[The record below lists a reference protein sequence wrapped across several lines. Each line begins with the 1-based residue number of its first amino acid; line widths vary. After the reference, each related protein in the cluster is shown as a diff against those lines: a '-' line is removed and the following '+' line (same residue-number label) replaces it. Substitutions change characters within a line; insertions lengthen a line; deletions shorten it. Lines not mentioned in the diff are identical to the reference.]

1 MNSFE
6 LNKILGAILGTLLFV
21 MGVGFLAEAIYAPT
35 AHGPGF
41 ELPLPEGAE
50 GEGVVAEEEPQ
61 VSLGTLLASANVD
74 QGKAVTSKCQ
84 ACHSFV
90 EGAGNRSGPELYN
103 VVGRQIASFPDFSYS
118 DDLEAHGAAGE
129 AWTYENLAAFLE
141 SPKGFAPK
149 TKMTFAGVKNP
160 QELANLLAYLATL
173 SANPVPFPAPEDAA
187 ADGAVAEAE
196 AETAVPTEGEA
207 IDTPTTTQTETMV
220 EGTPANEGTEGGA
233 MAPAEPVPEVPAQQ

>member
-21 MGVGFLAEAIYAPT
+21 MGVGFLADAIYAPT

-50 GEGVVAEEEPQ
+50 GEGAVAEEEPE
-61 VSLGTLLASANVD
+61 VSLGTLLASANVE
-74 QGKAVTSKCQ
+74 QGQAFTSKCQ
-84 ACHSFV
+84 SCHNFA
-90 EGAGNRSGPELYN
+90 EGAGNKSGPELYN
-103 VVGRQIASFPDFSYS
+103 VVGRQIAAVDGFSYS
-118 DDLEAHGAAGE
+118 DDLAAHGAAGE

-149 TKMTFAGVKNP
+149 TKMSFAGVKNP

-173 SANPVPFPAPEDAA
+173 SPDPVPFPPPEEAA
-187 ADGAVAEAE
+187 ADDAVAEAE
-196 AETAVPTEGEA
+196 GEAAVPTDAEA
-207 IDTPTTTQTETMV
+207 VETPTTTETETAV
-220 EGTPANEGTEGGA
+220 EGTPASEGAEDGA